1 MADGNLLFIGVKGS
15 ALALDRATGEIVW
28 NTHLAGSEFVYV
40 AMADGALYASARG
53 EMFCLDPTTGQVR
66 WSNPLKGYGWGIVS
80 IATGDGGQA
89 VLGRE
94 KKRRDDAA
102 AVASTTAAT

>member
-28 NTHLAGSEFVYV
+28 NTHLSGSDFVYV
-40 AMADGALYASARG
+40 TMADGALYASARG
-53 EMFCLDPTTGQVR
+53 EMFCLDPPTGQIR

-80 IATGDGGQA
+80 IATGDGGQSILA
-89 VLGRE
+89 RE
-94 KKRRDDAA
+94 KQRKDEADAA
-102 AVASTTAAT
+102 PVTGA